1 MFELA
6 FHSFGLR
13 ENPFHVSPDPR
24 FFFSTRAHG
33 SALASLKMGMD
44 TGRGFIVL
52 TGEAGTGKTILLHI
66 FLNWLRSRQQSSC
79 YLFQCQLKSVE
90 LFELILNDF
99 GVPCN
104 SRRKDHLLAALK
116 QWLVQHHAF
125 GDSPVLVID
134 EAQAISLRTLDRLR
148 MLLDLESPGGKLL
161 QIVLAGQPGL
171 DDKLRKPEL
180 RQLRGRITLGCAL
193 GALSMEETAKYV
205 TSRLDQAG
213 AGGARIFSDESLEA
227 VHMCAEGVPR
237 VVNLLCEHALLSA
250 FAERQTVVNEETISQ
265 VASTL
270 ELVPQPVFQS
280 RQVIL
285 PCSAQPARPRANVSE
300 QLSHDEHEAVTSG
313 KHDPEPQTAPRV
325 ATNVEEAK
333 PAVRQES
340 EPAWKVEE
348 RPLASVAGA
357 VAAVEISKP
366 QLSQSPI
373 PIRTPRKLPER
384 GVAKQGANGLPVNW
398 ARPSLTARFLGYC
411 RAVEQAF
418 VRDFRQFLQG
428 WAQVKRVT
436 GPGSHRV

>member
-300 QLSHDEHEAVTSG
+300 QLSHYEHETVTPG
-313 KHDPEPQTAPRV
+313 KHDPEPQTASRV
-325 ATNVEEAK
+325 ATNIEEAK